1 MCTLFTCI
9 ALSSSFSTCLASPHS
24 QLLQRAAVTKHFHP
38 EWQGK
43 GGGGQEGLHCARTG
57 DGHVR
62 GEARG
67 GSDNLES
74 LLIYSAVISLLSL
87 HCQFVFPFVGAIL
100 QHGNDGS
107 VQALSQEHEWNEE
120 ARYKLYSKW
129 KCQRGNCRISVSNK
143 KEELKWQSL
152 AYTVPRRL

>member
-1 MCTLFTCI
+1 M
-9 ALSSSFSTCLASPHS
+9 
-24 QLLQRAAVTKHFHP
+24 
-38 EWQGK
+38 
-43 GGGGQEGLHCARTG
+43 GQEGLHCARTG

-107 VQALSQEHEWNEE
+107 VQALSKSMSGMKKHD
-120 ARYKLYSKW
+120 
-129 KCQRGNCRISVSNK
+129 ISCIVSESVNG
-143 KEELKWQSL
+143 EI
-152 AYTVPRRL
+152 VG